1 MSMSGCAAR
10 RRKDGL
16 TKSASILFAQSETDL
31 NATGE
36 NAMEIQRA
44 DNPGEDTLH
53 ARDEANADRRKFLA
67 ALGRFSVVTP
77 PTITLLLST
86 ALASEAI
93 AQSGGRGHPW
103 RRW

>member
-1 MSMSGCAAR
+1 
-10 RRKDGL
+10 
-16 TKSASILFAQSETDL
+16 
-31 NATGE
+31 
-36 NAMEIQRA
+36 MEIQRA

-86 ALASEAI
+86 ALTSEAI
-93 AQSGGRGHPW
+93 AQSGGREYHHHHHHHHHHD
-103 RRW
+103 RWFDGW